1 MKKFTVTIEETVTQ
15 DFKVEAE
22 TAEEALRIAE
32 EKYSDGEFV
41 LEPGE
46 VIAKKV
52 AITSPTNR
60 ATEWREF

>member
-46 VIAKKV
+46 VIAKKM
-52 AITSPTNR
+52 AITSPINR

>member
-46 VIAKKV
+46 VIAKKM